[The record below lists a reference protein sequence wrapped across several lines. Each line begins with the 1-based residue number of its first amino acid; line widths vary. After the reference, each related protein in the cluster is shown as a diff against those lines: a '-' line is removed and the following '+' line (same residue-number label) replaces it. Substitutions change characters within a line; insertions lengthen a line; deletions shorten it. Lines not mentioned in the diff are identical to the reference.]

1 MRNENTLK
9 NGENKRKELKSED
22 LSSYSWQRVKDSN
35 PHKRSQSPVCYHYTN
50 PLSCAL
56 L

>member
-22 LSSYSWQRVKDSN
+22 LSSYSWQRVKDSKC
-35 PHKRSQSPVCYHYTN
+35 PMCCFSV
-50 PLSCAL
+50 L
-56 L
+56 